1 MTNKTDWAAAT
12 QAVDQA
18 AAILIVTH
26 VSPDGDAIG
35 SLLGLGNALRE
46 RGRSVTC
53 AVDGGV
59 TGYLDFLPG
68 TKAVLDKLT
77 FGHWDLMISV
87 DSSDEE
93 RTGAVGAFGR
103 SRSQQVINLD
113 HHATNT
119 LFGDIHLVMPET
131 VSATEVI
138 FHWLRHMQQPFSQDI
153 AVPLLTGL
161 LTDTLGFRTNNVT
174 AETLRLATT
183 LMEAGANLND
193 ITMRTLD
200 SKPFRMLELWKHALT
215 SVMLDQAVI
224 AANVTQADLS
234 AVHVDDVTDGGL
246 VSLLNQVNEA
256 RVAVVFKELPDG
268 KVEISLRSKPGYDVS
283 QVAFAVGGGGHK
295 QASGATIDG
304 PLDAARARILPMLQ
318 AVASASQA

>member
-1 MTNKTDWAAAT
+1 
-12 QAVDQA
+12 
-18 AAILIVTH
+18 
-26 VSPDGDAIG
+26 
-35 SLLGLGNALRE
+35 
-46 RGRSVTC
+46 
-53 AVDGGV
+53 
-59 TGYLDFLPG
+59 
-68 TKAVLDKLT
+68 
-77 FGHWDLMISV
+77 
-87 DSSDEE
+87 
-93 RTGAVGAFGR
+93 VGAFGR

-174 AETLRLATT
+174 AETLWLATT